1 MRRLARIL
9 PQTPTELLK
18 NPLPDPEP
26 EVILSFSA
34 PEPSEPAP
42 AESPAVPPPDG
53 LREERRL
60 LEQELETLRRNLDS
74 FRTESEEER
83 RRIRE
88 ASAQDQARLDRVRS
102 ELGEA
107 DRQLALRQESSRH
120 LEQSLESLRARREDS
135 QLRLQEVEVA
145 LTEGYE
151 RHTALRAEVANSEQ
165 SKASLIAE
173 GERIRKETERAQE
186 ALRQA
191 EADRATVIKELEPLR
206 AEFGSL
212 QTNLKTAGAEH
223 AVLQNKI
230 GQLRLEAQAAQSTV
244 AQVREAVSA
253 AEQDLRAQTAEI
265 EQHHALVEELRRE
278 RERSRAEVTEAE
290 ARLSQIAETVTT
302 LQRKERSLVDYV
314 QMLNRQKHQLER
326 ELQKQGSEGGN

>member
-151 RHTALRAEVANSEQ
+151 RHTALRAELATSEQ
-165 SKASLIAE
+165 SKTAAIAE
-173 GERIRKETERAQE
+173 GERIRKEAERE
-186 ALRQA
+186 VLRKA

-206 AEFGSL
+206 AELGSL

-223 AVLQNKI
+223 AALQDKI
-230 GQLRLEAQAAQSTV
+230 GQLRQEAETAQVTV
-244 AQVREAVSA
+244 SQVREAVSA

-265 EQHHALVEELRRE
+265 EQYHALVEELRRE
-278 RERSRAEVTEAE
+278 RERGRAEVTEAE
-290 ARLSQIAETVTT
+290 SRLSQIAETVAS